1 MFNGKTP
8 AKRGFDVE
16 TINAL
21 LSNPLLMLA
30 AVLVVL
36 REIHVLIGAIKALVE
51 ARNTALLTA
60 SNSVLMRLDTL
71 IDVLRAK

>member
-1 MFNGKTP
+1 MEN
-8 AKRGFDVE
+8 
-16 TINAL
+16 INAL

-36 REIHVLIGAIKALVE
+36 REIHGLIGAIKALVE
-51 ARNTALLTA
+51 ARNAALLAA
-60 SNSVLMRLDTL
+60 SNSVLTRLDTL

>member
-16 TINAL
+16 NINAL

-36 REIHVLIGAIKALVE
+36 REIHALIGAIKALVE
-51 ARNTALLTA
+51 ARNAALLTA
-60 SNSVLMRLDTL
+60 SNGVLMRLDTL
-71 IDVLRAK
+71 IDVLCAK